1 MRLRQA
7 LVILGLLA
15 AATAAAVLLLG
26 TRPRGAALGP
36 ADGADLPPTELNRV
50 AVGTRAPD
58 FGLRAIDGTTVA
70 LSDFQG
76 EKDVVLVFYRGHW

>member
-7 LVILGLLA
+7 LVILGVLA
-15 AATAAAVLLLG
+15 AATAAAFLLLG
-26 TRPRGAALGP
+26 TRARGAALGP

-50 AVGTRAPD
+50 SVGTRAPD
-58 FGLRAIDGTTVA
+58 FRLRAIDGTTVA
-70 LSDFQG
+70 LSDYEG